1 MRKVLAWLVLV
12 GVAVAAGAIV
22 FTVWDL
28 DLRWRPHTI
37 TRRQAEIAQA
47 LDQSGWV
54 SPHLTGPKLYV
65 IAYRGC
71 ADCARLQAQLFPK
84 LQAASVDTRVIM
96 IARADLNGLAQSTPA
111 ERATAAELWTNRSW
125 KLFQQWSAAP
135 AETWAAPGVPAA
147 DGDAARTA
155 VVYAGR
161 QLVVALTPWLKDNGV
176 TFAYPTLIW
185 WTKDGRMRACAC
197 TSAPTYRFVEAE
209 LISPPA

>member
-1 MRKVLAWLVLV
+1 MRMVLAWLVLI

-37 TRRQAEIAQA
+37 TKHQAEIAQA

-71 ADCARLQAQLFPK
+71 AACVSLEEQLFPRLQA
-84 LQAASVDTRVIM
+84 AGVDTRVIL

-111 ERATAAELWTNRSW
+111 ERATVAELWTNRSW
-125 KLFQQWSAAP
+125 RLFQQWSLAQPAAW
-135 AETWAAPGVPAA
+135 TAPGMAAA

-155 VVYAGR
+155 VVGAGR
-161 QLVVALTPWLKDNGV
+161 QLVETLTPQLRDNGV
-176 TFAYPTLIW
+176 RFAYPTLIW

-197 TSAPTYRFVEAE
+197 TSAQTYRFVEAE
-209 LISPPA
+209 LISPAP